1 MFSTAIYACICYPMT
16 LITNTN
22 QLIAACERFSRD
34 NFLAIDTEFMRER
47 TYYPQLC
54 LIQIAG
60 KDEAVTVDALAN
72 EINLNPILDL
82 MANNQIT
89 KVFHAC
95 RQDMEIFF
103 NLNRRIPYPVF
114 DTQIG
119 AMVCGYGESV
129 SYDKLVRQITGVQI
143 DKSSRFTDWSHRPLS
158 KQQLNYALSDV
169 THLRTVYESLLNQ
182 LEKNGRI
189 DWLNEEFQNVLSPK
203 TYDIPLDQVWK
214 RLKIKNGR
222 PKFLILVRELCGF
235 REKEAQNR
243 NIPRNRVIRDDVLL
257 DIAARSPRTAVDLA
271 KVRSLSAQFAEGRL
285 GKSILRVVAEAS
297 NIPESDAPQ
306 LEKLNKPKPQ
316 KPALIEL
323 LKVLLKHKSEDNNVA
338 QKLIAS
344 TADLEA
350 IAENDNA
357 NVLALN
363 GWRKDVFGDDALLLK
378 SGKIAL
384 SAAGDRIKVIR
395 I

>member
-1 MFSTAIYACICYPMT
+1 MT
-16 LITNTN
+16 LITETSK
-22 QLIAACERFSRD
+22 LIDACERFSLD
-34 NFLAIDTEFMRER
+34 SFLAIDTEFMRER

-60 KDEAVTVDALAN
+60 KDEAVTVDALATK
-72 EINLNPILDL
+72 INLNPILDL
-82 MANNQIT
+82 MANHKIM

-103 NLNRRIPYPVF
+103 NLNRRIPFPVF

-129 SYDKLVRQITGVQI
+129 GYDKLVRQITGVQI

-189 DWLNEEFQNVLSPK
+189 NWLNEEFQNVLNPK
-203 TYDIPLDQVWK
+203 TYDIPLDQIWK

-222 PKFLILVRELCGF
+222 PKFLILVRELCAF

-243 NIPRNRVIRDDVLL
+243 NIPRNRVIRDDILL
-257 DIAARSPRTAVDLA
+257 DIAARSPRSSVDLA

-306 LEKLNKPKPQ
+306 LEKLNKSKPQ

-357 NVLALN
+357 NVLALS

>member
-1 MFSTAIYACICYPMT
+1 MT
-16 LITNTN
+16 LITETSK
-22 QLIAACERFSRD
+22 LIDACERFSRD
-34 NFLAIDTEFMRER
+34 SFLAIDTEFMRER

-60 KDEAVTVDALAN
+60 KDEAVTVDALATK
-72 EINLNPILDL
+72 INLNPILDL
-82 MANNQIT
+82 MANHKII

-103 NLNRRIPYPVF
+103 NLNRRIPFPVF

-129 SYDKLVRQITGVQI
+129 GYDKLVRQITGVQI

-189 DWLNEEFQNVLSPK
+189 NWLNEEFQNVLNPK
-203 TYDIPLDQVWK
+203 TYDIPLDQIWK

-222 PKFLILVRELCGF
+222 PKFLILVRELCAF

-257 DIAARSPRTAVDLA
+257 DIAARSPSSSVDLA
-271 KVRSLSAQFAEGRL
+271 KVRSLSTQFAEGRL

-306 LEKLNKPKPQ
+306 LEKLNKSKPQ

-357 NVLALN
+357 NVLALS

-384 SAAGDRIKVIR
+384 SAAGDRIRVIP

>member
-1 MFSTAIYACICYPMT
+1 MT
-16 LITNTN
+16 LITETN
-22 QLIAACERFSRD
+22 KLVEACKRFSRD
-34 NFLAIDTEFMRER
+34 AFLAIDTEFMRER

-60 KDEAVTVDALAN
+60 KDEAVTVDALAT
-72 EINLNPILDL
+72 EINLDPILDL
-82 MANNQIT
+82 MANHKIM

-103 NLNRRIPYPVF
+103 NLNRRIPFPVF

-129 SYDKLVRQITGVQI
+129 GYDKLVRQITGVQI

-189 DWLNEEFQNVLSPK
+189 NWLNEEFQNVLNPK
-203 TYDIPLDQVWK
+203 TYDIPLDQIWK

-222 PKFLILVRELCGF
+222 PKFLILVRELCAF

-243 NIPRNRVIRDDVLL
+243 NIPRNRVIRDDILL
-257 DIAARSPRTAVDLA
+257 DIAARSPRSSVDLA

-306 LEKLNKPKPQ
+306 LEKLNKSKPQ

-357 NVLALN
+357 NVLALS

-384 SAAGDRIKVIR
+384 SAAGDRIRVIP

>member
-1 MFSTAIYACICYPMT
+1 MT
-16 LITNTN
+16 LITETSK
-22 QLIAACERFSRD
+22 LIDACERFSRD
-34 NFLAIDTEFMRER
+34 SFLAIDTEFMRER

-60 KDEAVTVDALAN
+60 KDEAVTVDALAT
-72 EINLNPILDL
+72 EINLDPILDL
-82 MANNQIT
+82 MANHKIM

-103 NLNRRIPYPVF
+103 NLNRRIPFPVF

-129 SYDKLVRQITGVQI
+129 GYDKLVRQITGVQI

-189 DWLNEEFQNVLSPK
+189 NWLNEEFQNVLNPK
-203 TYDIPLDQVWK
+203 TYDIPLDQIWK

-222 PKFLILVRELCGF
+222 PKFLILVRELCAF

-257 DIAARSPRTAVDLA
+257 DIAARSPSSSVDLA
-271 KVRSLSAQFAEGRL
+271 KVRSLSTQFAEGRL

-306 LEKLNKPKPQ
+306 LEKLNKSKPQ

-357 NVLALN
+357 NVLALS

-384 SAAGDRIKVIR
+384 SAAGDRIRVIP

>member
-1 MFSTAIYACICYPMT
+1 MT
-16 LITNTN
+16 LITETSK
-22 QLIAACERFSRD
+22 LIDACERFSRD
-34 NFLAIDTEFMRER
+34 SFLAIDTEFMRER

-60 KDEAVTVDALAN
+60 KDEAVTVDALATK
-72 EINLNPILDL
+72 INLNPILDL
-82 MANNQIT
+82 MANHKII

-103 NLNRRIPYPVF
+103 NLNRRIPFPVF

-129 SYDKLVRQITGVQI
+129 GYDKLVRQITGVQI

-189 DWLNEEFQNVLSPK
+189 NWLNEEFQNVLNPK
-203 TYDIPLDQVWK
+203 TYDIPLDQIWK

-222 PKFLILVRELCGF
+222 PKFLILVRELCAF

-243 NIPRNRVIRDDVLL
+243 NIPRNRVIRDDILL
-257 DIAARSPRTAVDLA
+257 DIAARSPRSSVDLA
-271 KVRSLSAQFAEGRL
+271 KVRSLSAPFAEGRL

>member
-1 MFSTAIYACICYPMT
+1 MT
-16 LITNTN
+16 LITETSK
-22 QLIAACERFSRD
+22 LIDACERFSRD
-34 NFLAIDTEFMRER
+34 SFLAIDTEFMRER

-60 KDEAVTVDALAN
+60 KDEAVTVDALATK
-72 EINLNPILDL
+72 INLNPILDL
-82 MANNQIT
+82 MANHKII

-103 NLNRRIPYPVF
+103 NLNRRIPFPVF

-129 SYDKLVRQITGVQI
+129 GYDKLVRQITGVQI

-189 DWLNEEFQNVLSPK
+189 NWLNEEFQNVLNPK
-203 TYDIPLDQVWK
+203 TYDIPLDQIWK

-222 PKFLILVRELCGF
+222 PKFLILVRELCAF

-243 NIPRNRVIRDDVLL
+243 NIPRNRVIRDDILL
-257 DIAARSPRTAVDLA
+257 DIAARSPRSSVDLA

>member
-1 MFSTAIYACICYPMT
+1 MLPMT
-16 LITNTN
+16 LITETSK
-22 QLIAACERFSRD
+22 LIDACERFSRD
-34 NFLAIDTEFMRER
+34 SFLAIDTEFMRER

-72 EINLNPILDL
+72 EINLDPILDL
-82 MANNQIT
+82 MANHKII

-103 NLNRRIPYPVF
+103 NLNRRIPFPVF

-129 SYDKLVRQITGVQI
+129 GYDKLVRQITGVQI

-189 DWLNEEFQNVLSPK
+189 NWLNEEFQNVLNPK
-203 TYDIPLDQVWK
+203 TYDIPLDQIWK

-222 PKFLILVRELCGF
+222 PKFLILVRELCAY

-257 DIAARSPRTAVDLA
+257 DIAARSPRSSVDLA
-271 KVRSLSAQFAEGRL
+271 KVRSLSTQFAEGRL

-306 LEKLNKPKPQ
+306 LEKLNKTKPQ

-357 NVLALN
+357 NVLALS

>member
-1 MFSTAIYACICYPMT
+1 MT
-16 LITNTN
+16 LITETN
-22 QLIAACERFSRD
+22 KLAEACKRFSRD
-34 NFLAIDTEFMRER
+34 TFLAIDTEFMRER

-60 KDEAVTVDALAN
+60 NSDAVIVDALAN

-82 MANNQIT
+82 MANQQIT

-103 NLNRRIPYPVF
+103 NLNRKIPFPVF

-119 AMVCGYGESV
+119 AMVCGYGESI
-129 SYDKLVRQITGVQI
+129 SYDKLVRQITGIQI

-169 THLRTVYESLLNQ
+169 THLRTVYESLLKQ
-182 LEKNGRI
+182 LEKNRRI
-189 DWLNEEFQNVLSPK
+189 SWLDEEFQTVLSPE
-203 TYDIPLDQVWK
+203 TYDISLNEIWK
-214 RLKIKNGR
+214 RLKIKTGKPR
-222 PKFLILVRELCGF
+222 FLILIRELCAF
-235 REKEAQNR
+235 REQEAQSR

-257 DIAARSPRTAVDLA
+257 DIAARSPRSSIDLA
-271 KVRSLSAQFAEGRL
+271 KVRSLSSQFSEGRL
-285 GKSILRVVAEAS
+285 GKNILKVVSDAS
-297 NIPESDAPQ
+297 DIPESDAPQ
-306 LEKLNKPKPQ
+306 LENLNKKGKQ
-316 KPALIEL
+316 KPALVEL
-323 LKVLLKHKSEDNNVA
+323 LKVLLKHKSEDYNVA

-344 TADLEA
+344 AADLEA
-350 IAENDNA
+350 IAEDDNPD
-357 NVLALN
+357 VLALN

-384 SAAGDRIKVIR
+384 SADRDRVKVIR

>member
-1 MFSTAIYACICYPMT
+1 MLPMT
-16 LITNTN
+16 LITETSK
-22 QLIAACERFSRD
+22 LIDACERFSRD
-34 NFLAIDTEFMRER
+34 SFLAIDTEFMRER

-60 KDEAVTVDALAN
+60 KDEAVTVDALAT

-82 MANNQIT
+82 MANHKII

-103 NLNRRIPYPVF
+103 NLNRRIPFPVF

-129 SYDKLVRQITGVQI
+129 GYDKLVRQITGVQI

-169 THLRTVYESLLNQ
+169 THLRTVYEALLNQ

-189 DWLNEEFQNVLSPK
+189 SWLNEEFQNVLNPK
-203 TYDIPLDQVWK
+203 TYDIPLDQIWK

-222 PKFLILVRELCGF
+222 PRFLILVRELCAF
-235 REKEAQNR
+235 REKEAQSR

-257 DIAARSPRTAVDLA
+257 DIAARSPSSSVDLA
-271 KVRSLSAQFAEGRL
+271 KVRSLSTQFAEGRL

-306 LEKLNKPKPQ
+306 LEKLNKTKPQ

-350 IAENDNA
+350 IAENNNA
-357 NVLALN
+357 NVLALS

>member
-1 MFSTAIYACICYPMT
+1 MT
-16 LITNTN
+16 LITETSK
-22 QLIAACERFSRD
+22 LIDACERFSRD
-34 NFLAIDTEFMRER
+34 SFLAIDTEFMRER

-60 KDEAVTVDALAN
+60 KDEAVTVDALATK
-72 EINLNPILDL
+72 INLNPILDL
-82 MANNQIT
+82 MANHKII

-103 NLNRRIPYPVF
+103 NLNRRIPFPVF

-129 SYDKLVRQITGVQI
+129 GYDKLVRQITGVQI

-189 DWLNEEFQNVLSPK
+189 NWLNEEFQNVLNPK
-203 TYDIPLDQVWK
+203 TYDIPLDQIWK

-222 PKFLILVRELCGF
+222 PKFLILVRELCAF

-243 NIPRNRVIRDDVLL
+243 NIPRNRVIRDDILL
-257 DIAARSPRTAVDLA
+257 DIAARSPRSSVDLA

-306 LEKLNKPKPQ
+306 LEKLNKSKPQ

>member
-1 MFSTAIYACICYPMT
+1 MT
-16 LITNTN
+16 LITETSK
-22 QLIAACERFSRD
+22 LIDACERFSRD
-34 NFLAIDTEFMRER
+34 SFLAIDTEFMRER

-60 KDEAVTVDALAN
+60 KDEAVTVDALAT

-82 MANNQIT
+82 MANHKII

-103 NLNRRIPYPVF
+103 NLNRRIPFPVF

-129 SYDKLVRQITGVQI
+129 GYDKLVRQITGVQI

-189 DWLNEEFQNVLSPK
+189 NWLNEEFQNVLNPK
-203 TYDIPLDQVWK
+203 TYDIPLDQIWK

-222 PKFLILVRELCGF
+222 PKFLILVRELCAF
-235 REKEAQNR
+235 REKEAQSR

-257 DIAARSPRTAVDLA
+257 DIAARSPSSSVDLA
-271 KVRSLSAQFAEGRL
+271 KVRSLSTQFAEGRL

-306 LEKLNKPKPQ
+306 LEKLNKSKPQ

-357 NVLALN
+357 NVLALS

-384 SAAGDRIKVIR
+384 SAAGDRIRVIP

>member
-1 MFSTAIYACICYPMT
+1 MT
-16 LITNTN
+16 LITETSK
-22 QLIAACERFSRD
+22 LIDACERFSRD
-34 NFLAIDTEFMRER
+34 SFLAIDTEFMRER

-60 KDEAVTVDALAN
+60 KDEAVTVDALAT

-82 MANNQIT
+82 MANHKII

-103 NLNRRIPYPVF
+103 NLNRRIPFPVF

-129 SYDKLVRQITGVQI
+129 GYDKLVRQITGVQI

-189 DWLNEEFQNVLSPK
+189 NWLNEEFQNVLNPK
-203 TYDIPLDQVWK
+203 TYDIPLDQIWK

-222 PKFLILVRELCGF
+222 PKFLILVRELCAF

-257 DIAARSPRTAVDLA
+257 DIAARSPSSSVDLA
-271 KVRSLSAQFAEGRL
+271 KVRSLSTQFAEGRL

-306 LEKLNKPKPQ
+306 LEKLNKSKPQ

-384 SAAGDRIKVIR
+384 SAAGDRIRVIP

>member
-1 MFSTAIYACICYPMT
+1 MLPMT
-16 LITNTN
+16 LITETSK
-22 QLIAACERFSRD
+22 LIDACERFSRD
-34 NFLAIDTEFMRER
+34 SFLAIDTEFMRER

-60 KDEAVTVDALAN
+60 KDEAVTVDALAT

-82 MANNQIT
+82 MANHKII

-103 NLNRRIPYPVF
+103 NLNRRIPFPVF

-129 SYDKLVRQITGVQI
+129 GYDKLVRQITGVQI

-189 DWLNEEFQNVLSPK
+189 NWLNEEFQNVLNPK
-203 TYDIPLDQVWK
+203 TYDIPLDQIWK

-222 PKFLILVRELCGF
+222 PKFLILVRELCAF

-257 DIAARSPRTAVDLA
+257 DIAARSPSSSVDLA
-271 KVRSLSAQFAEGRL
+271 KVRSLSTQFAEGRL

-306 LEKLNKPKPQ
+306 LEKLNKSKPQ

-357 NVLALN
+357 NVLALS

>member
-1 MFSTAIYACICYPMT
+1 MT
-16 LITNTN
+16 LITETN
-22 QLIAACERFSRD
+22 KLAEACKRFSRD
-34 NFLAIDTEFMRER
+34 TFLAIDTEFMRER

-60 KDEAVTVDALAN
+60 KDEAVTVDALAT
-72 EINLNPILDL
+72 EINLDPILDL
-82 MANNQIT
+82 MANHKII

-103 NLNRRIPYPVF
+103 NLNRRIPFPVF

-129 SYDKLVRQITGVQI
+129 GYDKLVRQITGVQI

-189 DWLNEEFQNVLSPK
+189 NWLNEEFQNVLNPK
-203 TYDIPLDQVWK
+203 TYDIPLDQIWK

-222 PKFLILVRELCGF
+222 PKFLILVRELCAF

-243 NIPRNRVIRDDVLL
+243 NIPRNRVIRDDILL
-257 DIAARSPRTAVDLA
+257 DIAARSPRSSVDLA

-357 NVLALN
+357 NVLALS

>member
-1 MFSTAIYACICYPMT
+1 MT
-16 LITNTN
+16 LITETSK
-22 QLIAACERFSRD
+22 LIDACERFSRD
-34 NFLAIDTEFMRER
+34 SFLAIDTEFMRER

-60 KDEAVTVDALAN
+60 KDEAVTVDALAT

-82 MANNQIT
+82 MANHKII

-103 NLNRRIPYPVF
+103 NLNRRIPFPVF

-129 SYDKLVRQITGVQI
+129 GYDKLVRQITGVQI

-189 DWLNEEFQNVLSPK
+189 DWLNEEFQNVLNPK
-203 TYDIPLDQVWK
+203 TYDIPLDQIWK

-222 PKFLILVRELCGF
+222 PKFLILVRELCAF
-235 REKEAQNR
+235 REKEAQGR

-257 DIAARSPRTAVDLA
+257 DIAARSPRSSVDLA

>member
-1 MFSTAIYACICYPMT
+1 MT
-16 LITNTN
+16 LITETN
-22 QLIAACERFSRD
+22 KLIEVCERLSRES
-34 NFLAIDTEFMRER
+34 FLAIDTEFMRER

-60 KDEAVTVDALAN
+60 KDKAVTVDALVK

-82 MANNQIT
+82 MANNRIT

-103 NLNRRIPYPVF
+103 NLNRQIPFPVF

-169 THLRTVYESLLNQ
+169 THLRKVYESLLNQ

-189 DWLNEEFQNVLSPK
+189 NWLNEEFQNVLSPK
-203 TYDIPLDQVWK
+203 TYDIPLDQIWK

-222 PKFLILVRELCGF
+222 PKFLILVRELCAF

-257 DIAARSPRTAVDLA
+257 DIAARSPRSSVDLA
-271 KVRSLSAQFAEGRL
+271 KVRSLSPQFAEGRL

-306 LEKLNKPKPQ
+306 LEKLNKPNPQ

-323 LKVLLKHKSEDNNVA
+323 LKVLLKHKSEDNKVA

-350 IAENDNA
+350 IAEDDNA

-384 SAAGDRIKVIR
+384 SATGDRIKVIR

>member
-1 MFSTAIYACICYPMT
+1 MLPMT
-16 LITNTN
+16 LITETSK
-22 QLIAACERFSRD
+22 LIDACERFSRD
-34 NFLAIDTEFMRER
+34 SFLAIDTEFMRER

-60 KDEAVTVDALAN
+60 KDEAVTVDALAT

-82 MANNQIT
+82 MANHKII

-103 NLNRRIPYPVF
+103 NLNRRIPFPVF

-129 SYDKLVRQITGVQI
+129 GYDKLVRQITGVQI

-189 DWLNEEFQNVLSPK
+189 NWLNEEFQNVLNPK
-203 TYDIPLDQVWK
+203 TYDIPLDQIWK

-222 PKFLILVRELCGF
+222 PKFLILVRELCAF
-235 REKEAQNR
+235 REKEAQSR

-257 DIAARSPRTAVDLA
+257 DIAARSPTSSVDLA
-271 KVRSLSAQFAEGRL
+271 KVRSLSTQFAEGRL

-306 LEKLNKPKPQ
+306 LEKLNKTKPQ

-363 GWRKDVFGDDALLLK
+363 GWRKDIFGDDALLLK

>member
-1 MFSTAIYACICYPMT
+1 MT
-16 LITNTN
+16 LIKETNK
-22 QLIAACERFSRD
+22 LIDACDRFSRD
-34 NFLAIDTEFMRER
+34 SFLAVDTEFMRER

-72 EINLNPILDL
+72 EINLGPILNL
-82 MANNQIT
+82 MANDRIT

-103 NLNRRIPYPVF
+103 NINRRIPFPVF

-129 SYDKLVRQITGVQI
+129 SYEKLVRQITGIQI

-189 DWLNEEFQNVLSPK
+189 NWLNEEFQNILSPK
-203 TYDIPLDQVWK
+203 TYDIPLNQIWK

-222 PKFLILVRELCGF
+222 PKFLILVRELCAY

-257 DIAARSPRTAVDLA
+257 DIAARSPKSSVDLA
-271 KVRSLSAQFAEGRL
+271 KVRSLSPKFAEGRL

-306 LEKLNKPKPQ
+306 LEKPNNPKPQ

-357 NVLALN
+357 NVLALD

-384 SAAGDRIKVIR
+384 SATGDRIKVIR

>member
-1 MFSTAIYACICYPMT
+1 MFSTAVYACICLPMT
-16 LITNTN
+16 LITETN
-22 QLIAACERFSRD
+22 KLIDACDRFSRD
-34 NFLAIDTEFMRER
+34 SFLAVDTEFMRER

-72 EINLNPILDL
+72 EINLGPILNL
-82 MANNQIT
+82 MANDRIT

-103 NLNRRIPYPVF
+103 NINRRIPFPVF

-129 SYDKLVRQITGVQI
+129 SYEKLVRQITGIQI

-189 DWLNEEFQNVLSPK
+189 NWLNEEFQNILSPK
-203 TYDIPLDQVWK
+203 TYDIPLNQIWK

-222 PKFLILVRELCGF
+222 PKFLILVRELCAY

-257 DIAARSPRTAVDLA
+257 DIAARSPKSSVDLA
-271 KVRSLSAQFAEGRL
+271 KVRSLSPKFAEGRL

-306 LEKLNKPKPQ
+306 LEKPNNPKPQ

-357 NVLALN
+357 NVLALD

-384 SAAGDRIKVIR
+384 SATGDRIKVIR

>member
-1 MFSTAIYACICYPMT
+1 MLPMT
-16 LITNTN
+16 LITETN
-22 QLIAACERFSRD
+22 ELIEACERFSQD
-34 NFLAIDTEFMRER
+34 SFLAIDTEFMRER

-60 KDEAVTVDALAN
+60 KSEAVTVDALAN
-72 EINLNPILDL
+72 EISLDPILNL
-82 MANNQIT
+82 MANNEII

-103 NLNRRIPYPVF
+103 NLNRRIPFPVF

-129 SYDKLVRQITGVQI
+129 SYDKLVRQITGIQI

-189 DWLNEEFQNVLSPK
+189 NWLNEEFQSVLSPK
-203 TYDIPLDQVWK
+203 TYDIPLDQIWK
-214 RLKIKNGR
+214 RLKIKNGKPR
-222 PKFLILVRELCGF
+222 FLILVRELCAF

-243 NIPRNRVIRDDVLL
+243 NTPRNRVIRDDVLL
-257 DIAARSPRTAVDLA
+257 DIAARSPKSSVDLA
-271 KVRSLSAQFAEGRL
+271 KVRSLSPQFAEGRL

-323 LKVLLKHKSEDNNVA
+323 LKVLLKHKSEANNVA

-363 GWRKDVFGDDALLLK
+363 GWRKDVFGADALLLK

-384 SAAGDRIKVIR
+384 SATGDRIKVIR

>member
-1 MFSTAIYACICYPMT
+1 MT
-16 LITNTN
+16 LITETSK
-22 QLIAACERFSRD
+22 LIDACERFSRD
-34 NFLAIDTEFMRER
+34 SFLAIDTEFMRER

-60 KDEAVTVDALAN
+60 KDEAVTVDALAT

-82 MANNQIT
+82 MANHKIM

-103 NLNRRIPYPVF
+103 NLNRRIPFPVF

-129 SYDKLVRQITGVQI
+129 GYDKLVRQITGVQI

-189 DWLNEEFQNVLSPK
+189 NWLNEEFQNVLNPK
-203 TYDIPLDQVWK
+203 TYDIPLDQIWK

-222 PKFLILVRELCGF
+222 PKFLILVRELCAF

-257 DIAARSPRTAVDLA
+257 DIAARSPRSSVDLA
-271 KVRSLSAQFAEGRL
+271 KVRSLSTQFAEGRL

-306 LEKLNKPKPQ
+306 LEKLNKTKPQ

-357 NVLALN
+357 NVLALS

-384 SAAGDRIKVIR
+384 SAAGDRIRVIP

>member
-1 MFSTAIYACICYPMT
+1 MLPMT
-16 LITNTN
+16 LITETN
-22 QLIAACERFSRD
+22 ELIEACERFSQD
-34 NFLAIDTEFMRER
+34 SFLAIDTEFMRER

-60 KDEAVTVDALAN
+60 KSEAVTVDALAN
-72 EINLNPILDL
+72 EISLDPILNL
-82 MANNQIT
+82 MANNEII

-103 NLNRRIPYPVF
+103 NLNRRIPFPVF

-129 SYDKLVRQITGVQI
+129 SYDKLVRQITGIQI

-189 DWLNEEFQNVLSPK
+189 NWLNEEFQSVLSPK
-203 TYDIPLDQVWK
+203 TYDIPLDQIWK
-214 RLKIKNGR
+214 RLKIKNGKPR
-222 PKFLILVRELCGF
+222 FLILVRELSAF

-243 NIPRNRVIRDDVLL
+243 NTPRNRVIRDDVLL
-257 DIAARSPRTAVDLA
+257 DIAARSPKSSVDLA
-271 KVRSLSAQFAEGRL
+271 KVRSLSLQFAEGRL

-316 KPALIEL
+316 KSALIEL

-384 SAAGDRIKVIR
+384 SATGDRIKVIR

>member
-1 MFSTAIYACICYPMT
+1 MLPMT
-16 LITNTN
+16 LITETSK
-22 QLIAACERFSRD
+22 LIDACERFSRD
-34 NFLAIDTEFMRER
+34 SFLAIDTEFMRER

-60 KDEAVTVDALAN
+60 KDEAVTVDALAT
-72 EINLNPILDL
+72 EINLDPILDL
-82 MANNQIT
+82 MANHKIM

-103 NLNRRIPYPVF
+103 NLNRRIPFPVF

-129 SYDKLVRQITGVQI
+129 GYDKLVRQITGVQI

-189 DWLNEEFQNVLSPK
+189 NWLNEEFQNVLNPK
-203 TYDIPLDQVWK
+203 TYDIPLDQIWK

-222 PKFLILVRELCGF
+222 PKFLILVRELCAF

-257 DIAARSPRTAVDLA
+257 DIAARSPSSSVDLA
-271 KVRSLSAQFAEGRL
+271 KVRSLSTQFAEGRL

-306 LEKLNKPKPQ
+306 LEKLNKSKPQ

-357 NVLALN
+357 NVLALS

>member
-1 MFSTAIYACICYPMT
+1 MT
-16 LITNTN
+16 LITETSK
-22 QLIAACERFSRD
+22 LIDACERFSRD
-34 NFLAIDTEFMRER
+34 SFLAIDTEFMRER

-60 KDEAVTVDALAN
+60 KDEAVTVDALATK
-72 EINLNPILDL
+72 INLNPILDL
-82 MANNQIT
+82 MANHKII

-103 NLNRRIPYPVF
+103 NLNRRIPFPVF

-129 SYDKLVRQITGVQI
+129 GYDKLVRQITGVQI

-189 DWLNEEFQNVLSPK
+189 NWLNEEFQNVLNPK
-203 TYDIPLDQVWK
+203 TYDIPLDQIWK

-222 PKFLILVRELCGF
+222 PKFLILVRELCAF

-257 DIAARSPRTAVDLA
+257 DIAARSPRSSVDLA
-271 KVRSLSAQFAEGRL
+271 KVRSLSTQFAEGRL

-357 NVLALN
+357 NVLALS

-384 SAAGDRIKVIR
+384 SAAGDRIRVIP

>member
-1 MFSTAIYACICYPMT
+1 MT
-16 LITNTN
+16 LITETN
-22 QLIAACERFSRD
+22 KLIEVCERFSRES
-34 NFLAIDTEFMRER
+34 FLAVDTEFMRER

-60 KDEAVTVDALAN
+60 KDEAVTVDALVK

-103 NLNRRIPYPVF
+103 NLNRRIPFPVF

-119 AMVCGYGESV
+119 AMVCGYGDSV

-169 THLRTVYESLLNQ
+169 THLRKVYESLLNQ

-189 DWLNEEFQNVLSPK
+189 NWLNEEFQNVLSPK
-203 TYDIPLDQVWK
+203 TYDIPLDQIWK

-222 PKFLILVRELCGF
+222 PKFLILVRELCAF
-235 REKEAQNR
+235 REKEAQSR

-257 DIAARSPRTAVDLA
+257 DIAARSPSSSVDLA
-271 KVRSLSAQFAEGRL
+271 KVRSLSTQFAEGRL

-306 LEKLNKPKPQ
+306 LEKLNRPNSQ

-323 LKVLLKHKSEDNNVA
+323 LKVLLKHKSEDNKVA

-350 IAENDNA
+350 IAEDDNA

-384 SAAGDRIKVIR
+384 SAVGDRIKVIR